1 MRNGKGSRG
10 GFLNTHL
17 THIIQYCQ
25 LLAHDNLWLT
35 APYLIQ
41 CFIESEIKAFAQS
54 IFTANNVLNPVGL
67 RDEWACNLGEIRN

>member
-1 MRNGKGSRG
+1 MRNGEGSRG

-25 LLAHDNLWLT
+25 LLVHNNLRLT

-41 CFIESEIKAFAQS
+41 RFIESEIKAFAQS
-54 IFTANNVLNPVGL
+54 IFTANSALNPVGL
-67 RDEWACNLGEIRN
+67 RDEWACNLAEIRN